1 MGNVSNSDFPVSV
14 SSLHFPSTEQLS
26 VSQTLASL
34 RRSALS
40 VNNRLRSI
48 EADAAFVREVAD
60 HYALPL
66 VANERCGSWYIPPE
80 IKTGS
85 AYFKSTDG
93 HTGQWDFSFR
103 RLNLQI
109 LPIARE
115 HGGCIIV
122 DSTRRGKLMP
132 DALSKTIPIW
142 CAVFNRALFPSE
154 TAYHSVELPPNYLG
168 ASEESQIEQRID
180 GFVHSLKSLK
190 LDLDDLRQQLGKP
203 IRIAW
208 ANRTY
213 FHPTDLL
220 KGKDYNL
227 FVLCSASKRVHGAEI
242 SEGGYIQG
250 AGDDSEAWA
259 HGLTPPVFWVHK
271 ATLLTE
277 TEEDLPEV
285 IEKLTQE
292 HRQQSSSHQATL
304 VLPTRNLYI
313 SQADPSLVDCALYD
327 LVIDCNGKADITKEN
342 QKHLSLGCISS
353 KQGGRDLRNHLD
365 KVRTFVSS
373 KLGSDSSQS
382 LLVMCESG
390 KDLSAG
396 ALLSILCLFYNDAG
410 EFVGHRPDQSMGKQF
425 IRQRLAWIVSSKHDV
440 NPSRST
446 LQSVNAFL
454 MQRPDY

>member
-1 MGNVSNSDFPVSV
+1 MGNLANSNFPVSV

-48 EADAAFVREVAD
+48 EADAAFVQEVAD
-60 HYALPL
+60 HFDLPL

-80 IKTGS
+80 IKSGS

-109 LPIARE
+109 LPVARE

-132 DALSKTIPIW
+132 DALSKTVPIW
-142 CAVFNRALFPSE
+142 CAVINRALFPSE

-168 ASEESQIEQRID
+168 ASEESQIEHRID
-180 GFVHSLKSLK
+180 GFVHSLKGLK

-203 IRIAW
+203 MRVAW

-213 FHPTDLL
+213 FHPTDLR
-220 KGKDYNL
+220 KGEGYNL

-250 AGDDSEAWA
+250 AGDDSEHWA
-259 HGLTPPVFWVHK
+259 HGLTPPVFWAHK
-271 ATLLTE
+271 STLLTQA
-277 TEEDLPEV
+277 EEDLPEV
-285 IEKLTQE
+285 IQNLTQE
-292 HRQQSSSHQATL
+292 HRSQASGPQATL
-304 VLPTRNLYI
+304 IAPTRNLYI
-313 SQADPSLVDCALYD
+313 SQADPGLTSDGLYD
-327 LVIDCNGKADITKEN
+327 LVIDCNSNAEVTGEN
-342 QKHLSLGCISS
+342 PKRLNLGCTSS

-365 KVRTFVSS
+365 KVRAFINSQ
-373 KLGSDSSQS
+373 LGSNPSQT

-396 ALLSILCLFYNDAG
+396 TLLTIICLFYNEAG
-410 EFVGHRPDQSMGKQF
+410 EFVGPRTDQVIGKQF
-425 IRQRLAWIVSSKHDV
+425 IRQRLAWIVSSRHDV

>member
-1 MGNVSNSDFPVSV
+1 MDNNSNPDFPVSI
-14 SSLHFPSTEQLS
+14 SSLHFPSTEQPS

-34 RRSALS
+34 RRSALT
-40 VNNRLRSI
+40 VTNRLRSI
-48 EADAAFVREVAD
+48 EADATFVREVAD
-60 HYALPL
+60 HFGLPL
-66 VANERCGSWYIPPE
+66 VANERCGSWYIPPD
-80 IKTGS
+80 IKSGS

-109 LPIARE
+109 LPLARE

-142 CAVFNRALFPSE
+142 CSVINRALFPSE

-168 ASEESQIEQRID
+168 PSEESQIEKRID
-180 GFVHSLKSLK
+180 GFVRSLKSLK
-190 LDLDDLRQQLGKP
+190 LDLDDLRRQLGKP
-203 IRIAW
+203 IRVAW

-213 FHPTDLL
+213 FHPTDVR
-220 KGKDYNL
+220 KGDDYNL
-227 FVLCSASKRVHGAEI
+227 FVLCSASKRVQGAEI

-250 AGDDSEAWA
+250 AGDDSEGWA
-259 HGLTPPVFWVHK
+259 HGLTPPVFWAHK
-271 ATLLTE
+271 STLLTQSE
-277 TEEDLPEV
+277 DDLPEV
-285 IEKLTQE
+285 IENLTLE
-292 HRQQSSSHQATL
+292 HRKQTSDYQATL
-304 VLPTRNLYI
+304 IAPSRNIYI
-313 SQADPSLVDCALYD
+313 GQADPALAGNGLYD
-327 LVIDCNGKADITKEN
+327 LIIDCNSNAETTEEN
-342 QKHLSLGCISS
+342 PKRLNLGCISS

-365 KVRTFVSS
+365 KVRAFVDSQLSS
-373 KLGSDSSQS
+373 NPSQT

-396 ALLSILCLFYNDAG
+396 TVLTIICLFYNDAG
-410 EFVGHRPDQSMGKQF
+410 EFVGPRTEAIGKQF